1 VLLSVVMP
9 THNVATWLPDAI
21 ESVLAQ
27 EVESLELIIVDDRST
42 DGSAEIIA
50 KYASQD
56 SRIRV
61 TKMVGSGGGR
71 ARNAGVTAA
80 AGDYLVF
87 ADGDDIV
94 PRGAYPALLK
104 SLRASGS
111 EFAVGK
117 FLKFSIDRTW
127 NPTAKWRF
135 VSKPHRGAKL
145 ADLPD
150 LIRNRAVWN
159 KMFRLDF
166 WESTGVRFSDA
177 VRSNDIVPMVRV
189 MLEANEIDVVTDNVY
204 LYRERPGAT
213 SMSNRAAG
221 LAGLLSYLQE
231 ERNCLELLVSATQ
244 SGALAPPVL
253 RDYFNMF
260 YNSDGWL
267 HLRKAAIALSTAD
280 AKTLAKVAQQVRV
293 FALALEHTG
302 NQSIITKTPRNKIL
316 VFELA
321 EADEANLLVNLAA
334 DGSFEWQRHREV
346 AVSNVL
352 ESAGE
357 LLERLVSLNSVRP
370 LSQRY
375 VKAAFLSA
383 VVEPL
388 LEVYEDFRPADW
400 TSLAIAVTSLATH
413 PLGEGIS
420 ESDLAPHHLG
430 SLPSVI
436 AIACR
441 RHDVEFLPK
450 LVAAGAEN
458 ENWATDLRVGRGS
471 LGFTLNL
478 MGFSGVTKL
487 TISARNEQTGRFFEF
502 PLHET
507 SRVSTDDYSAA
518 FDVSIQLR
526 RFNSAGFWKLS
537 LSYADELRL
546 IAFTRAILTT
556 EIPPVRASRLSSA
569 AAFAPLNKKDGM
581 LRVLKPQPLLTRLLR
596 KAAAKPSR

>member
-1 VLLSVVMP
+1 MLLSVVMP

-21 ESVLAQ
+21 ESVLDQ
-27 EVESLELIIVDDRST
+27 EVESFELVIVDDRST
-42 DGSAEIIA
+42 DGTAEIIA
-50 KYASQD
+50 GYAKKD
-56 SRIRV
+56 SRVRV
-61 TKMVGSGGGR
+61 AKMVGSGGGR
-71 ARNAGVTAA
+71 ARNAGVAAA
-80 AGDYLVF
+80 AGDFLVF

-94 PRGAYPALLK
+94 PRGAYASLLK
-104 SLRASGS
+104 SLEASGS

-135 VSKPHRGAKL
+135 VSKPRQGAKL

-189 MLEANEIDVVTDNVY
+189 MLEATKIDVVTDNVY

-244 SGALAPPVL
+244 NGKLAPPVL

-293 FALALEHTG
+293 FALAIEHTG
-302 NQSIITKTPRNKIL
+302 NQAIIAKTPLNKIL

-321 EADEANLLVNLAA
+321 EAEQANHLVNLAA
-334 DGSFEWQRHREV
+334 DGSFEWQAHREV
-346 AVSNVL
+346 TVATVL
-352 ESAGE
+352 ESASE
-357 LLERLVSLNSVRP
+357 LLERLVALNSVRP
-370 LSQRY
+370 LNQKY
-375 VKAAFLSA
+375 VKAAFVAA

-388 LEVYEDFRPADW
+388 LEVHEEFHPADW
-400 TSLAIAVTSLATH
+400 ISLAIAVTSVATH
-413 PLGEGIS
+413 SLGEGIS
-420 ESDLAPHHLG
+420 KPQLAPHHLG
-430 SLPSVI
+430 NLPSII
-436 AIACR
+436 AVACR
-441 RHDVEFLPK
+441 RHDVDYLPK
-450 LVAAGAEN
+450 LIAAGAEN
-458 ENWATDLRVGRGS
+458 ENWATNLRVGRGS
-471 LGFTLNL
+471 LAFTLNL
-478 MGFSGVTKL
+478 LGFSDITKL
-487 TISARNEQTGRFFEF
+487 TIIARNEQSGRQFEL

-507 SRVSTDDYSAA
+507 SRVNTEDYAAA
-518 FDVSIQLR
+518 FDVSISLR
-526 RFNSAGFWKLS
+526 RFKSAGFWSLS
-537 LSYADELRL
+537 LNYADPIRSIE
-546 IAFTRAILTT
+546 FTRAILTT

-569 AAFAPLNKKDGM
+569 AAFAPVNKKDRM
-581 LRVLKPQPLLTRLLR
+581 LRVLKPMPLVARLFR
-596 KAAAKPSR
+596 RVAPKPSK